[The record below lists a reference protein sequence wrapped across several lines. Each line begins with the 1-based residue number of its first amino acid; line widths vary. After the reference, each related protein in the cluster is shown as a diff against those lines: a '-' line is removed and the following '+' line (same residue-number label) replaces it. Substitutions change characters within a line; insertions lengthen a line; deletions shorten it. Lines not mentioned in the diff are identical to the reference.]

1 MFTYI
6 KLKNYCSLVD
16 FQVNFMGKRDN
27 PKKLILIYGENG
39 VGKSNLATAFFTLY
53 ETLRTMSI
61 KDMLEKLRE
70 SVSDEEFDDSSF
82 QKFMKQNLK
91 DIESIIKSS
100 KTINSQD
107 SMLLEFGFKLNG
119 KKGVYRIETDN
130 THIISEHLDFVLNK
144 NKTVFFDINETNVWI
159 NDKIFKSSDYKEDIN
174 ILISKFW
181 GKHSL
186 LSLLVYEIEENKKGY
201 VKARICNALFDVI
214 SYFMTMSIRVKAG
227 YRVERGK
234 MGISHEILGALD
246 KGKISSLEIHELD
259 KAETLLN
266 EFFTRLYS
274 DVKQVYYK
282 KEFTDDE
289 ITYHLMFKKLIYNQ
303 LVDIDFDKES
313 TGTQYLLEIIP
324 FFMSCVEGQTAILD
338 EMDTGIHDLLINTVL
353 ENLYDSIDGQII
365 MTTHNTM
372 LLESDLPDECF
383 YIFSVDENANKEL
396 LPLSAFE
403 EHLHPNLNK
412 RKRYLKGMYGGVPIT
427 MDADFN
433 ELMQMME

>member
-159 NDKIFKSSDYKEDIN
+159 NDKIFKSSDYK
-174 ILISKFW
+174 
-181 GKHSL
+181 
-186 LSLLVYEIEENKKGY
+186 
-201 VKARICNALFDVI
+201 
-214 SYFMTMSIRVKAG
+214 
-227 YRVERGK
+227 
-234 MGISHEILGALD
+234 
-246 KGKISSLEIHELD
+246 
-259 KAETLLN
+259 
-266 EFFTRLYS
+266 
-274 DVKQVYYK
+274 
-282 KEFTDDE
+282 
-289 ITYHLMFKKLIYNQ
+289 
-303 LVDIDFDKES
+303 
-313 TGTQYLLEIIP
+313 
-324 FFMSCVEGQTAILD
+324 
-338 EMDTGIHDLLINTVL
+338 
-353 ENLYDSIDGQII
+353 
-365 MTTHNTM
+365 
-372 LLESDLPDECF
+372 
-383 YIFSVDENANKEL
+383 
-396 LPLSAFE
+396 
-403 EHLHPNLNK
+403 
-412 RKRYLKGMYGGVPIT
+412 
-427 MDADFN
+427 
-433 ELMQMME
+433 